1 MEKDV
6 WIAVKKYYGQLPEMS
21 EAEQAELIAKLDR
34 EEPEVSGILK
44 SLIKDQETADSA
56 LENPAASKIRQ
67 VETSTDLI
75 GQTIGKYK
83 LTYLIGVGGMGKVY
97 LADRMDLEAHQQ
109 VAIKIISAGLHS
121 EVYKKRFDRERKIL
135 SRLNH
140 PHITRIY
147 DGGISETG
155 LPYII
160 MEYVQGMPLLEH
172 VSENKLDLNQ
182 RLELFLDLC
191 DAVNYAHINFVMH
204 RDLKPGNILVTQ
216 HGIVKV
222 IDFGIAKIL
231 EDEDVEEDLTIM
243 GYIPLTPAYASPEQ
257 LKGQTL
263 TTSSDVY
270 SLGVILYELLTG
282 NKPFP
287 GSTKSNL
294 ALTER
299 MRHFED
305 ATKPSASIN
314 PSIAADL
321 KAWKNEIKGDLDN
334 IALKALKESPAERY
348 SSAEQLADD
357 IRRYQNNYPVLA
369 RADSLGYRFKKY
381 TQRNKPLVV
390 SGILLIFILI
400 SGISATLWQARK
412 VAFQRDQAEYEADK
426 ANQITAFITDLF
438 DHSDPDQAQG
448 EVITSETMLAA
459 GSEKLSDLDGQPALQ
474 AEMYRVVG
482 NLYRKQNNF
491 EQAESHLTKAMH
503 LFELEL
509 GENHIEVGQ
518 TKLLLAEL
526 YAFQNRTA
534 ETIEASKSAS
544 AIFEKYL
551 GVESFEYVRAQNYL
565 ARGEVQMG
573 KYREALERLRSA
585 QQEAEKWTNL
595 TDPQS
600 AALVSLYN
608 DIGTTYNAIGDRE
621 NFRVYL
627 KKALA
632 VMRRAK
638 GEKNQNVAALYNN
651 LGHSFYFADEYD
663 SSKYYTLKAL
673 KIADEVYRGKPND
686 RSQFAHCHLA
696 KVFIELGDF
705 DEAQKH
711 AEMCYSL
718 SRDVYGPAHM
728 ATGRGLSVLGDVYI
742 AKGDFPKSEEYREE
756 ATLIYEAFFDG
767 EDPMLAW
774 HYWDESDRY
783 YQSGNL
789 QNAIAYK
796 RRCIAMYEKT
806 MPEELD
812 DLAEARQILA
822 RYLMEDETYEE
833 VPALLEKS
841 LAHYAESAGE
851 EGDATKAVAADLIT
865 AYERTNQPDKASDLR
880 LKMSGKPL

>member
-1 MEKDV
+1 
-6 WIAVKKYYGQLPEMS
+6 
-21 EAEQAELIAKLDR
+21 
-34 EEPEVSGILK
+34 
-44 SLIKDQETADSA
+44 
-56 LENPAASKIRQ
+56 
-67 VETSTDLI
+67 
-75 GQTIGKYK
+75 
-83 LTYLIGVGGMGKVY
+83 
-97 LADRMDLEAHQQ
+97 
-109 VAIKIISAGLHS
+109 
-121 EVYKKRFDRERKIL
+121 
-135 SRLNH
+135 
-140 PHITRIY
+140 
-147 DGGISETG
+147 
-155 LPYII
+155 
-160 MEYVQGMPLLEH
+160 
-172 VSENKLDLNQ
+172 
-182 RLELFLDLC
+182 
-191 DAVNYAHINFVMH
+191 
-204 RDLKPGNILVTQ
+204 
-216 HGIVKV
+216 
-222 IDFGIAKIL
+222 
-231 EDEDVEEDLTIM
+231 
-243 GYIPLTPAYASPEQ
+243 
-257 LKGQTL
+257 
-263 TTSSDVY
+263 
-270 SLGVILYELLTG
+270 
-282 NKPFP
+282 
-287 GSTKSNL
+287 
-294 ALTER
+294 
-299 MRHFED
+299 
-305 ATKPSASIN
+305 
-314 PSIAADL
+314 
-321 KAWKNEIKGDLDN
+321 
-334 IALKALKESPAERY
+334 
-348 SSAEQLADD
+348 
-357 IRRYQNNYPVLA
+357 
-369 RADSLGYRFKKY
+369 
-381 TQRNKPLVV
+381 V

-412 VAFQRDQAEYEADK
+412 VTFQRDQAEYEADK
-426 ANQITAFITDLF
+426 ANQITAFIIDLF

-448 EVITSETMLAA
+448 AVITSETMLAA

-491 EQAESHLTKAMH
+491 EQAELHLTKAMH
-503 LFELEL
+503 LFELEH

-534 ETIEASKSAS
+534 ETIEESKSAS
-544 AIFEKYL
+544 AIFEIYL
-551 GVESFEYVRAQNYL
+551 GVESLEYVRAQNYL

-573 KYREALERLRSA
+573 KYREALERLGSA

-595 TDPQS
+595 TDAQNS
-600 AALVSLYN
+600 ALVSIYN
-608 DIGTTYNAIGDRE
+608 DIGMTYNAIGDRE
-621 NFRVYL
+621 NFRFYL

-651 LGHSFYFADEYD
+651 LSHSFYFTEEYD
-663 SSKYYTLKAL
+663 SSKYYSLKAL
-673 KIADEVYRGKPND
+673 EIADEVYRGKPND

-696 KVFIELGDF
+696 KIFIELGDF

-718 SRDVYGPAHM
+718 SRDVYGPTHM

-774 HYWDESDRY
+774 HYWDESERY

-796 RRCIAMYEKT
+796 RRCIAMYEKI

-865 AYERTNQPDKASDLR
+865 AYERTNQPEKASDLR
-880 LKMSGKPL
+880 IKMSGKQL